1 MNNQSRRRD
10 FAYIT
15 VADFIVRA
23 AYQMGKTPLLPIFAA
38 SLGASNALLGFIVSV
53 STLTGMVLKPFIG
66 ILSDR
71 WGRRWWL
78 IAGTAFFGGMPFLYR
93 FVESPEQLVI
103 LRVTH
108 GLATAIYGPVTL
120 AYVVEMNRLRRGERL
135 GWFEMARSGG
145 YIVGPALA
153 GWLLLT
159 LDPVQVFTVIGLMSL
174 LAFVPVLRL
183 TDYTP
188 RPESP
193 PSLRIQVRES
203 LRAGSRT
210 PAIWLSGG
218 LEAAVYIATYA
229 LKAFLPLYALNAGVS
244 IVVVGLFFSVQEAVS
259 LVLRPLAGRTGD
271 RIGYLNAIAAGM
283 VVIGVPLL
291 LLPQAHG
298 NIGLLTLAALMGC
311 GQALVFPAATALIS
325 DQIDDHYLGAGLGL
339 AGTLD
344 NLGKVIGPILG
355 GLLAGWLGYVLMFR
369 GMGGMLLVF
378 GAAVWFGGFYTRTR
392 RSAVP
397 ST

>member
-1 MNNQSRRRD
+1 MTSHSRRRD
-10 FAYIT
+10 FLYIT
-15 VADFIVRA
+15 AADFIVRT

-53 STLTGMVLKPFIG
+53 STLTGMALKPFVG
-66 ILSDR
+66 VLSDR

-78 IAGTAFFGGMPFLYR
+78 IAGTVFFAGMPFLYR
-93 FVESPEQLVI
+93 FVQSPDQLVF

-120 AYVVEMNRLRRGERL
+120 AYVAEMNSRRRGERL

-159 LDPVQVFTVIGLMSL
+159 LDPVQLYTVIGFMSM
-174 LAFVPVLRL
+174 LAFLPVLRL
-183 TDYTP
+183 TDYAP
-188 RPESP
+188 RSKSP
-193 PSLRIQVRES
+193 PPLRTQIRES
-203 LRAGSRT
+203 LKAGSRT

-218 LEAAVYIATYA
+218 LEATVYVATYA
-229 LKAFLPLYALNAGVS
+229 LKAFLPLYALDAGVS
-244 IVVVGLFFSVQEAVS
+244 ILVVGLFFSIQEAVS
-259 LVLRPLAGRTGD
+259 LILRPLAGRTGD

-283 VVIGVPLL
+283 AVIGAPLV
-291 LLPQAHG
+291 LLPQAQG
-298 NIGLLTLAALMGC
+298 NIGYLALAALMGC

-325 DQIDDHYLGAGLGL
+325 DQIDEHYLGAGLGL
-339 AGTLD
+339 AGTLQ
-344 NLGKVIGPILG
+344 NLGKVAGPILG
-355 GLLAGWLGYVLMFR
+355 GLLVGWLGYMLMFR
-369 GMGGMLLVF
+369 GMGAMLLVS
-378 GAAVWFGGFYTRTR
+378 GAVVWFAGFHSRTR
-392 RSAVP
+392 RRAVP

>member
-1 MNNQSRRRD
+1 MSINTRRKD
-10 FAYIT
+10 FVYIT
-15 VADFIVRA
+15 AADFIVRT
-23 AYQMGKTPLLPIFAA
+23 AYQMGKTPLLPVFAA

-78 IAGTAFFGGMPFLYR
+78 VIGTAFFAGMPFLYH
-93 FVESPEQLVI
+93 FVDSPQQLVA

-120 AYVVEMNRLRRGERL
+120 AYVAEMNKLRRGERL

-153 GWLLLT
+153 GWLLLY
-159 LDPVQVFTVIGLMSL
+159 LEPEQVFTVIGLMSI
-174 LAFVPVLRL
+174 LAFLPILRL
-183 TDYTP
+183 SDYTP
-188 RPESP
+188 RPSSP
-193 PSLRIQVRES
+193 PPLHTQIAES
-203 LRAGSRT
+203 LKAGSRT

-218 LEAAVYIATYA
+218 LEATVYVATYA
-229 LKAFLPLYALNAGVS
+229 LKAFLPLYALDAGVS
-244 IVVVGLFFSVQEAVS
+244 IAVVGLFFSVQEAVS
-259 LVLRPLAGRTGD
+259 LILRPLAGRTGD

-283 VVIGVPLL
+283 VIIGAPLL
-291 LLPQAHG
+291 LLPQAGG
-298 NIGLLTLAALMGC
+298 NAGLLALAALMGC
-311 GQALVFPAATALIS
+311 GLALVFPAATALIS
-325 DQIDDHYLGAGLGL
+325 DQIDERYLGAGLGL
-339 AGTLD
+339 AGTLN

-355 GLLAGWLGYVLMFR
+355 GLLVGGLGYVLMFR
-369 GMGGMLLVF
+369 GMGIMLI
-378 GAAVWFGGFYTRTR
+378 GAGAVVWLFASHSRTR
-392 RSAVP
+392 RRALP